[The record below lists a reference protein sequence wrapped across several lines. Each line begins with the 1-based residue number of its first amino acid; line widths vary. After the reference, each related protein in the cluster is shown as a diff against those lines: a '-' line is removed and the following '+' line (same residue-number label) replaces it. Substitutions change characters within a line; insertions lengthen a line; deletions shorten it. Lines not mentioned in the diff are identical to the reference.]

1 MFRRAS
7 SPSDSSSAIPA
18 VERITSV
25 LGPGLI
31 WHGAISGSGGVR
43 IEGAFEGEIALRGLL
58 VVGETGRVT
67 CDNVR
72 ANAVIVA
79 GAVRGNIT
87 TQKLEI
93 RSSGRVWGDV
103 TTTAFVTDEGAF
115 LRGQIRMEE
124 TVELGLEPI
133 PEAAAVQAAE
143 PESVPGEP
151 APVPEL
157 PRTAPP
163 SGRKRRSASKG
174 NVSAS
179 GS

>member
-1 MFRRAS
+1 MFKRG
-7 SPSDSSSAIPA
+7 PNPPDSSSATIQG

-25 LGPGLI
+25 LGPGVI
-31 WHGAISGSGGVR
+31 WHGAITGSGGVR

-72 ANAVIVA
+72 ANSVIVA

-93 RSSGRVWGDV
+93 RASGRVWGDV

-124 TVELGLEPI
+124 TVDLNL
-133 PEAAAVQAAE
+133 EAAA
-143 PESVPGEP
+143 ESSPQTGSGATASIPSPGTPTTEAGSP
-151 APVPEL
+151 AL
-157 PRTAPP
+157 
-163 SGRKRRSASKG
+163 RKRKTA
-174 NVSAS
+174 A
-179 GS
+179 

>member
-1 MFRRAS
+1 MFKRG
-7 SPSDSSSAIPA
+7 PNPPDSSSATVQG

-25 LGPGLI
+25 LGPGVI
-31 WHGAISGSGGVR
+31 WHGAITGSGGVR

-72 ANAVIVA
+72 ANSVIVA

-93 RSSGRVWGDV
+93 RASGRVWGDV
-103 TTTAFVTDEGAF
+103 ITTAFVTDEGAF

-124 TVELGLEPI
+124 TVDLNLETATEASAGSAGSVTPSTPTTGTPATEAGSPGL
-133 PEAAAVQAAE
+133 
-143 PESVPGEP
+143 
-151 APVPEL
+151 
-157 PRTAPP
+157 
-163 SGRKRRSASKG
+163 RKRKTA
-174 NVSAS
+174 A
-179 GS
+179 